1 MVTVKFNHKHR
12 YFVFIFSALFAALS
26 TSLIILYNDFLD
38 DFIID
43 KIENKKTKAFFKASA
58 HIFTIFITTLL
69 VNLLM
74 YNNFDWAPAAS
85 WKKKITI

>member
-38 DFIID
+38 DFLDD
-43 KIENKKTKAFFKASA
+43 KFKNKKKRAVVKASA
-58 HIFTIFITTLL
+58 HIFTIFTSTLL

-85 WKKKITI
+85 WKKKIKI

>member
-26 TSLIILYNDFLD
+26 TSLIVLYNDFLD
-38 DFIID
+38 DLFED
-43 KIENKKTKAFFKASA
+43 MFENKKTRAILKASA
-58 HIFTIFITTLL
+58 HIFTIFTTTLL

-85 WKKKITI
+85 WKKKIKF